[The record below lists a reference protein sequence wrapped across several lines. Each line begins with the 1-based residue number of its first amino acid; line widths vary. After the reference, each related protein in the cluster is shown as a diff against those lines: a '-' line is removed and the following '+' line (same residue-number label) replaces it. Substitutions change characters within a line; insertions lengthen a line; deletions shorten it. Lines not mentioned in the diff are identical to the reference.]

1 MKKIFMAMISGKSK
15 EEVYDMLNDSE
26 KEILFGIAQSMGMSR
41 VERRKMKRKYE
52 KRRQANYCQLI
63 IIKSYKKVEVYF
75 ISMIFFLPLYT

>member
-26 KEILFGIAQSMGMSR
+26 KEILFGIAQSMGMTR

-52 KRRQANYCQLI
+52 KRRYGNSLSSLLSV
-63 IIKSYKKVEVYF
+63 KTFV
-75 ISMIFFLPLYT
+75 

>member
-26 KEILFGIAQSMGMSR
+26 KEILFGIAQSMGMTR

-52 KRRQANYCQLI
+52 KRRQGNSLSSLLSV
-63 IIKSYKKVEVYF
+63 KTFV
-75 ISMIFFLPLYT
+75 

>member
-15 EEVYDMLNDSE
+15 EVYDMLNDSE

-52 KRRQANYCQLI
+52 KRR
-63 IIKSYKKVEVYF
+63 
-75 ISMIFFLPLYT
+75 

>member
-26 KEILFGIAQSMGMSR
+26 KEILFGIAPSTGMSR

-52 KRRQANYCQLI
+52 KRR
-63 IIKSYKKVEVYF
+63 
-75 ISMIFFLPLYT
+75 

>member
-26 KEILFGIAQSMGMSR
+26 KEILFGIAQSMGMTR

-52 KRRQANYCQLI
+52 KRRQGNSLSSLLLV
-63 IIKSYKKVEVYF
+63 KTLV
-75 ISMIFFLPLYT
+75 

>member
-26 KEILFGIAQSMGMSR
+26 KEILFGIAQSLGMTR

-52 KRRQANYCQLI
+52 KRRWANCLSSI
-63 IIKSYKKVEVYF
+63 LLVKTFV
-75 ISMIFFLPLYT
+75 

>member
-52 KRRQANYCQLI
+52 KRRQANCLSSLLSV
-63 IIKSYKKVEVYF
+63 KTLV
-75 ISMIFFLPLYT
+75 